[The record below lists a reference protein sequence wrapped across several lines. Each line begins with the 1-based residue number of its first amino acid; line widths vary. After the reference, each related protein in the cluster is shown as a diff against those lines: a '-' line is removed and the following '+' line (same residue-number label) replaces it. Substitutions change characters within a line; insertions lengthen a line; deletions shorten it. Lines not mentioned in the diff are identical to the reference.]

1 MGLYFL
7 VLGKSWKLED
17 LYPSSWFLW
26 ASGAGTPSLVMD
38 GGDHPSWPDADIH
51 PRTGW
56 AASWILPI
64 FYHVRKF
71 ILRKHI
77 PSEFT
82 PWLAFWTK
90 KKRTLEAEI
99 SSPASTQLKSSWF
112 PFILMCTLE
121 SEPRAFP
128 PRWGMLFCGGAGT
141 LARTLPPP
149 PSQCCTNRPFKR
161 RLPLQRER
169 GRGQGPSCCIKRKA
183 GRVTAFSQEL
193 QTCSQR
199 GDGSLKWSP
208 SPWITFGGMLI
219 RMGCVTSKQLG
230 SITGQK
236 LKSS

>member
-7 VLGKSWKLED
+7 VLGKSRKLED

-26 ASGAGTPSLVMD
+26 ASGAATPSLVMD

-90 KKRTLEAEI
+90 KKKNPWSWNFFSCLHPTQVQLVSIYFNVYFGIGAPRFPTTLGNVILWGGRDSGSYPAPTSFSVLYKQTFQEA
-99 SSPASTQLKSSWF
+99 A
-112 PFILMCTLE
+112 
-121 SEPRAFP
+121 
-128 PRWGMLFCGGAGT
+128 
-141 LARTLPPP
+141 
-149 PSQCCTNRPFKR
+149 PSAE
-161 RLPLQRER
+161 RER
-169 GRGQGPSCCIKRKA
+169 ERPGPFLLHQAKGWESNCLQP
-183 GRVTAFSQEL
+183 GTAN
-193 QTCSQR
+193 
-199 GDGSLKWSP
+199 
-208 SPWITFGGMLI
+208 
-219 RMGCVTSKQLG
+219 V
-230 SITGQK
+230 
-236 LKSS
+236 